1 MGGPAASRGGA
12 DLAAGWGYDSRM
24 DATIRGRLDAAGWSG
39 RGLRLSTLIRLRW
52 LAISGQTAAILVVGL
67 WFGFP
72 LPFGACFALIA
83 LSAWLNLG
91 LRVAFPTSH
100 RLDPNWA
107 TLLLAYDL
115 MQLAGLLYLTG
126 GLENPFAILLLGPV
140 MVSATTLQ
148 PDKTFLLGAMMLGVA
163 TVLVFIHRPLPWFP
177 DQHFDA
183 PLHYV
188 GGVWVALTCALA
200 FMGFYAFRVAEEA
213 RQLADALAATELVLQ
228 REQHISALDGLAAAA
243 AHELG
248 TPLATIAV
256 VAKELASELPS
267 DDPHAEDISL
277 IRTQSERCR
286 DILSKIASL
295 SASPEEHLGAMP
307 LTHVLEE
314 VVAPHRDF
322 GVAIT
327 EEFEGDGPEPVAAR
341 NPGLTYGLGNLVD
354 NAVDFAGSEVRI
366 KAAWTPTTVM
376 ITIADD
382 GPGYAPDILDRL
394 GEPYVTTR
402 RAGPQR
408 AAEPGGLGLGIFIAK
423 TLLERSGAR
432 IRLENRKAPEKGALV
447 TVEWPRPQFEAA
459 PPQVLA
465 KTAGESDKSLI
476 GSP

>member
-1 MGGPAASRGGA
+1 MDGSSFG
-12 DLAAGWGYDSRM
+12 RM
-24 DATIRGRLDAAGWSG
+24 DAPGAWSG
-39 RGLRLSTLIRLRW
+39 HRLRLSTLIRLRW
-52 LAISGQTAAILVVGL
+52 LAIGGQTAAILIVGL
-67 WFGFP
+67 WFEFP

-91 LRVAFPTSH
+91 LRIAFPSSY

-148 PDKTFLLGAMMLGVA
+148 PDKTFLLGAMTLGAA
-163 TVLVFIHRPLPWFP
+163 TVLVFIHQPLPWFL
-177 DQHFDA
+177 DQTFEA

-188 GGVWVALTCALA
+188 GGVWVALVCALV

-213 RQLADALAATELVLQ
+213 RQLSDALSATELVLQ
-228 REQHISALDGLAAAA
+228 REQHLSALDGLAAAA

-248 TPLATIAV
+248 TPLATIAL
-256 VAKELASELPS
+256 VANELARELPAN
-267 DDPHAEDISL
+267 DPHAEDIRL
-277 IRTQSERCR
+277 IRAQSERCR

-295 SASPEEHLGAMP
+295 STSPEEHLGAMP
-307 LTHVLEE
+307 LSHVLEE

-322 GVAIT
+322 GVAIEVT
-327 EEFEGDGPEPVAAR
+327 FEGDGPEPVAAR

-354 NAVDFAGSEVRI
+354 NAVDFASSEVRI
-366 KAAWTPTTVM
+366 KAEWTPARVRV
-376 ITIADD
+376 TIADN
-382 GPGYAPDILDRL
+382 GPGYAPDVLDRL

-402 RAGPQR
+402 RTAQ
-408 AAEPGGLGLGIFIAK
+408 AAAIEPGGLGLGIFIAK

-432 IRLENRKAPEKGALV
+432 LRLLNRRAPERGAVV
-447 TVEWPRPQFEAA
+447 TVEWPRSQFEAPA
-459 PPQVLA
+459 ARALA
-465 KTAGESDKSLI
+465 KPERQPAESLI
-476 GSP
+476 GGA

>member
-1 MGGPAASRGGA
+1 
-12 DLAAGWGYDSRM
+12 M
-24 DATIRGRLDAAGWSG
+24 DATIPGPTDASGGWSG

-52 LAISGQTAAILVVGL
+52 LAIGGQTAAILIVGL
-67 WFGFP
+67 WFSFP

-126 GLENPFAILLLGPV
+126 GLENPFAILLLGPA

-148 PDKTFLLGAMMLGVA
+148 PDKTFLLGVMTLGVA
-163 TVLVFIHRPLPWFP
+163 TVLVFVHRPLPWFP
-177 DQHFDA
+177 SEEFDA

-188 GGVWVALTCALA
+188 GGVWVALACALA

-228 REQHISALDGLAAAA
+228 REQHLSAIDGLAAAA

-248 TPLATIAV
+248 TPLSTIAV
-256 VAKELASELPS
+256 VAKELARELPS
-267 DDPHAEDISL
+267 GDPRAEDISL
-277 IRTQSERCR
+277 ILTQSQRCR
-286 DILSKIASL
+286 DILSKITSL
-295 SASPEEHLGAMP
+295 SASPQEHLGSMP

-322 GVAIT
+322 GVIIT
-327 EEFEGDGPEPVAAR
+327 EEFDGEGPAPVAAR

-354 NAVDFAGSEVRI
+354 NAVDFARSEVRI
-366 KAAWTPTTVM
+366 KAAWTPASVT

-382 GPGYAPDILDRL
+382 GPGYPPDILDRL

-402 RAGPQR
+402 RAAPQTV
-408 AAEPGGLGLGIFIAK
+408 AEHGGLGLGIFIAK

-432 IRLENRKAPEKGALV
+432 LRLDNRRAPDRGALV
-447 TVEWPRPQFEAA
+447 TVEWPRAEFEAEQ
-459 PPQVLA
+459 PQALA
-465 KTAGESDKSLI
+465 KTAGESGKRLI
-476 GSP
+476 GNA